1 MSIPTGGAGGF
12 AKGAGSGASSN
23 AGVAKAGKD
32 AASSAGEK
40 AAPAVGEAVN
50 ASGKDAGNN
59 LAQKAG
65 FGSGIVPA
73 AASAAA
79 GAAAGPAAGVAAGKA
94 AEALAPAVKM
104 GAGGTSPAG
113 PGDRGDGPAG
123 KSMSGLGKTAAATAA
138 VPAAGAASQLAFMM
152 MLLNW
157 MKQMF
162 FGALAMAMNLLNAIF
177 GAALMVGK
185 VLFGGFMAA
194 GAAVS
199 SFLGGVVSAG
209 AAAVSVAVS
218 TVMVVS
224 VSVVSVVTGIAG
236 HNAQREGGLF
246 DCSAEIVAAS
256 NSVDQEPEGGSEQAT
271 LANAKLIYGVLSA
284 WGMPDENIAGIL
296 GNWDMES
303 GIDPTG
309 VETISGERF
318 SLGPLKQAAEDA
330 DFDVTRVAPEYGAR
344 FPGVKLLGIGLGQW
358 SNDRNTQLRD
368 YAREEGSWA
377 TLETQLGFMISR
389 DSGAPVIK
397 HMIANPIG
405 SPTAAA
411 KYFHDEWERSADT
424 TMGPREAA
432 ATRWFARMGGWTKNQ
447 ALADSILA
455 QAGATLDQANVNR
468 VNNAK
473 ANCQTDTKTARAGL
487 KEGGLDLEEAEA
499 LMAVYRSEG
508 ESVLASAFG
517 GGGPGDCGFGKA
529 DNCVGFSSYF
539 MYKFTSFKQYA
550 PGNGIDTAASIARM
564 NGRETSPTPTP
575 YSVFSM
581 RTSAPEGHTGVV
593 LGIQGD
599 MAIIGEASCGSNHA
613 GTRAFMQPLSELTSG
628 DYVFTDVSDL
638 LTEESI
644 A

>member
-12 AKGAGSGASSN
+12 AKGAGSGAAPN
-23 AGVAKAGKD
+23 TGVSKAGKD
-32 AASSAGEK
+32 AAASAGEN

-50 ASGKDAGNN
+50 ASGRETGSD
-59 LAQKAG
+59 LARAG
-65 FGSGIVPA
+65 FGSGPPPLGP
-73 AASAAA
+73 
-79 GAAAGPAAGVAAGKA
+79 GAAPGPVPGTGEQVP
-94 AEALAPAVKM
+94 EALAPAVKM
-104 GAGGTSPAG
+104 GAGGTSPAS
-113 PGDRGDGPAG
+113 PGDAEGPRGANAVG
-123 KSMSGLGKTAAATAA
+123 GLGKTAAATAA
-138 VPAAGAASQLAFMM
+138 VPAAGAAGQLAFTL

-162 FGALAMAMNLLNAIF
+162 FGAAAMALNLLNSFIGGALAI
-177 GAALMVGK
+177 GKMLVGG
-185 VLFGGFMAA
+185 LTAA

-199 SFLGGVVSAG
+199 SFLGGAITAG
-209 AAAVSVAVS
+209 TAAVSVGVTGA
-218 TVMVVS
+218 MVVGIS
-224 VSVVSVVTGIAG
+224 VASVVTGVG
-236 HNAQREGGLF
+236 QNNAMREGALS
-246 DCSAEIVAAS
+246 DCSADIVAAS
-256 NSVDQEPEGGSEQAT
+256 KSVDIEPEGGAEAAT

-309 VETISGERF
+309 VETVSGERF
-318 SLGPLKQAAEDA
+318 ALGPKKQSAEDQG
-330 DFDVTRVAPEYGAR
+330 FDVTRVAPEYGVR

-368 YAREEGSWA
+368 YAQGEGSWA

-397 HMIANPIG
+397 HMIAHPIG

-411 KYFHDEWERSADT
+411 RYFHDEWERSADT

-432 ATRWFARMGGWTKNQ
+432 ATRWFARMGGWSKNQ

-455 QAGATLDQANVNR
+455 QAGASLDQANVNR
-468 VNNAK
+468 VNNAR
-473 ANCQTDTKTARAGL
+473 ANCQTDKKTLTAGL
-487 KEGGLDLEEAEA
+487 KEGGLDFKEAED

-508 ESVLASAFG
+508 ESVLIAAFG
-517 GGGPGDCGFGKA
+517 SGGPGDCGFGKS

-539 MYKFTSFKQYA
+539 MHKFTSFKQYA
-550 PGNGIDTAASIARM
+550 PGNGIDTAASIARLTD
-564 NGRETSPTPTP
+564 RETSTTPTP

-581 RTSAPEGHTGVV
+581 RTSAPEGHTGVI

-613 GTRAFMQPLSELTSG
+613 GTRAFMQPVSELTSG

-638 LTEESI
+638 LTDE
-644 A
+644 AMA